1 MMPPPTLEVRRR
13 REHDDPVDDRRRA
26 AAVESGRWHRI
37 TAGVYVLTCEWL
49 ALKPHERHHVLVREV
64 ARRMQKPAVL
74 AGAAAAAIHG
84 IDLLGSWPRL
94 VDVRTERAT
103 GGRTHGAIRRHAL
116 GLDGVAVQPW
126 EGMHAVTTPAQ
137 TALDLA
143 RWLPFTGAVA
153 AVDQALWARRPGGPL
168 TTVAEIRDLD
178 DFASLRR
185 WDAHA
190 HRVLSASTDLAD
202 NVRESEARLL
212 MKSLG
217 FPAPRL
223 QERRV
228 LRSGRL
234 VFGDFYFPEQD
245 HWCEL
250 DGRGKYL
257 SSEGQAHRDVAQ
269 SVVDEKN
276 RENEIRREVTGFTRF
291 EPADIDPRRL
301 YDILTGDGLPS
312 RLPRP

>member
-1 MMPPPTLEVRRR
+1 MMPGPTLEVQRRR
-13 REHDDPVDDRRRA
+13 DHLDPVSDRRRS
-26 AAVESGRWHRI
+26 AAVASGRWHRV
-37 TAGVYVLTCEWL
+37 TAGVYAPASEWF

-64 ARRMQKPAVL
+64 ARRMRKPAVL

-94 VDVRTERAT
+94 VDVRTERTT

-126 EGMHAVTTPAQ
+126 EGMHLVTTPAQ

-143 RWLPFTGAVA
+143 RWLSFTGAVA
-153 AVDQALWARRPGGPL
+153 AVDQALWARRAGGPL
-168 TTVAEIRDLD
+168 ATIDEIRELE
-178 DFASLRR
+178 DFASLPR

-190 HRVLSASTDLAD
+190 RRVLEAATDLAD

-234 VFGDFYFPEQD
+234 VFGDFYFAEQD

-250 DGRGKYL
+250 DGRGKYM
-257 SSEGQAHRDVAQ
+257 SSDAQDGVDVAR
-269 SVVDEKN
+269 SVIDEKN
-276 RENEIRREVTGFTRF
+276 RENEIRREVTGFSRF
-291 EPADIDPRRL
+291 EAADIHPRRL

>member
-1 MMPPPTLEVRRR
+1 MMTPPALEVRRR
-13 REHDDPVDDRRRA
+13 RDHADPVDDRRRS
-26 AAVESGRWHRI
+26 AAVESGRWHRV
-37 TAGVYVLTCEWL
+37 TAGVYVLTAEWV

-64 ARRMQKPAVL
+64 ARRMRKPAVL

-94 VDVRTERAT
+94 VDVRTERTT
-103 GGRTHGAIRRHAL
+103 GGRTHGAIRRRAL
-116 GLDGVAVQPW
+116 GFAGVAVQPW
-126 EGMHAVTTPAQ
+126 EGMHFVTTPAQ

-143 RWLPFTGAVA
+143 RWQSFTGAVA
-153 AVDQALWARRPGGPL
+153 AVDQALWARRLGGAL
-168 TTVAEIRDLD
+168 TTMEEIRELE
-178 DFASLRR
+178 DFASQRR

-190 HRVLSASTDLAD
+190 QRVLEAATDLAD

-228 LRSGRL
+228 LRTGRL
-234 VFGDFYFPEQD
+234 VYGDFYFPEHD

-250 DGRGKYL
+250 DGRGKYV
-257 SSEGQAHRDVAQ
+257 SSDGTDDVDAAQ
-269 SVVDEKN
+269 SVIDEKN
-276 RENEIRREVTGFTRF
+276 RENEIRREVSGFTRF
-291 EPADIDPRRL
+291 ETADIHPRRL
-301 YDILTGDGLPS
+301 YDILTGDGVPS